1 MTGETRHLWMPV
13 GELWNGGDECGT
25 GNSTVLEGR
34 SLSEVVDEYVDTA
47 ELRADN
53 ETRYQLRSI
62 SMAVA
67 RDITSN
73 VLQDDLET
81 DSTNKDR
88 SEIPEIFTRLNMEG
102 SDPKPYQLLL
112 SKLMS
117 YWPYAEEEDERINP
131 GRSSKIGL
139 TNLNRSSLSMSK
151 KSTGSCSSGIQ
162 HT

>member
-1 MTGETRHLWMPV
+1 
-13 GELWNGGDECGT
+13 
-25 GNSTVLEGR
+25 
-34 SLSEVVDEYVDTA
+34 VDTA

-88 SEIPEIFTRLNMEG
+88 SEIPEIFT
-102 SDPKPYQLLL
+102 Q
-112 SKLMS
+112 
-117 YWPYAEEEDERINP
+117 AEH
-131 GRSSKIGL
+131 GGL
-139 TNLNRSSLSMSK
+139 
-151 KSTGSCSSGIQ
+151 
-162 HT
+162 